1 MMQPFL
7 VTSRDFYTPYR
18 RGANRPCGL
27 DGARVMENSSENKTM
42 AAALVGQEAS
52 ARHADGDLIVVR
64 LTRPD
69 EVPALHALTVAEI
82 GPSVATLET
91 MQAVYKHNPECLWTI
106 LRRSPEDGGER
117 TIGYFGFLH
126 LNVAGLAALD
136 DRTLSGRTPSLLHLA
151 RAGERPAAIYVWA
164 GIARKVRVLAE
175 MLVAQALGAERYGGL
190 PIYATAGTLGGLKWL
205 NHLGEADRG
214 PAENALGNVFR
225 IDTARAV
232 AQRNSKPAA

>member
-1 MMQPFL
+1 M
-7 VTSRDFYTPYR
+7 
-18 RGANRPCGL
+18 
-27 DGARVMENSSENKTM
+27 ARLEEV
-42 AAALVGQEAS
+42 
-52 ARHADGDLIVVR
+52 AD
-64 LTRPD
+64 
-69 EVPALHALTVAEI
+69 LHALTVAEI

-91 MQAVYKHNPECLWTI
+91 MHAVYKHNPESLWI
-106 LRRSPEDGGER
+106 IFRRPFDGGPDR
-117 TIGYFGFLH
+117 LAGYFGFLH
-126 LNVAGLAALD
+126 LNAAGLAALET
-136 DRTLSGRTPSLLHLA
+136 RALSGRTPDPALLA

-164 GIARKVRVLAE
+164 GIARKVRVIAE

-232 AQRNSKPAA
+232 AARQSTDAA

>member
-7 VTSRDFYTPYR
+7 VMSRDFYTPYR
-18 RGANRPCGL
+18 RGANRPYGL
-27 DGARVMENSSENKTM
+27 DGARAMENSSENK
-42 AAALVGQEAS
+42 AVPDALVSREAC
-52 ARHADGDLIVVR
+52 ARHADGDVIVVR

-69 EVPALHALTVAEI
+69 EVAQLHALTVAEI

-91 MQAVYKHNPECLWTI
+91 MHSVYKHNPECIWTI
-106 LRRSPEDGGER
+106 LRRAQDDGQEQ
-117 TIGYFGFLH
+117 IVGYFGFLH
-126 LNVAGLAALD
+126 LNTAGLKALD
-136 DRTLSGRTPSLLHLA
+136 ERTLSGREPNLAYVA

-175 MLVAQALGAERYGGL
+175 MLVAQALGAERYGAL

-225 IDTARAV
+225 IDTARAA